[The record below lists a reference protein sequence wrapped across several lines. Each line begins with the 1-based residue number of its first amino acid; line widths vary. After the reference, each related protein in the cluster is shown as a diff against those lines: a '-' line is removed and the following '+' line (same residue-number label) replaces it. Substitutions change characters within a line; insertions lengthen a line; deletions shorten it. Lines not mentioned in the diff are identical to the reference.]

1 MFRSDG
7 GTMLRRRATSR
18 SRCRSPS
25 TGDRDRSSYGNF
37 CLFWGRFSHNPR
49 SDAAQQTRVHA
60 VSTYNQYDA
69 CFMQGRG
76 KPLQHEHDLM
86 RRRLE
91 CELRLTYNM
100 VTGADN
106 PAEMLG
112 PTGAVEYLQA
122 IGAGEFDKDLPDAR
136 LTKVHEKILPEL
148 ANQLLIMNV
157 LKPGETA

>member
-1 MFRSDG
+1 MP
-7 GTMLRRRATSR
+7 R
-18 SRCRSPS
+18 SR
-25 TGDRDRSSYGNF
+25 
-37 CLFWGRFSHNPR
+37 H
-49 SDAAQQTRVHA
+49 RVYA
-60 VSTYNQYDA
+60 VSTYCPCDA
-69 CFMQGRG
+69 CYMQGMG

-91 CELRLTYNM
+91 VESRLLYNM

-112 PTGAVEYLQA
+112 PKGAVEYLQA

-148 ANQLLIMNV
+148 AKVLITMNV